1 MKHVIRSQTGNVDSL
16 NEEQYLR
23 LVTNARQAYDN
34 CTGEWGKNYWTEVI
48 AHLNRYFG
56 RLN

>member
-1 MKHVIRSQTGNVDSL
+1 MKHVVRSQTGNVDSL

-34 CTGEWGKNYWTEVI
+34 CTGKWGKNYWSEVI